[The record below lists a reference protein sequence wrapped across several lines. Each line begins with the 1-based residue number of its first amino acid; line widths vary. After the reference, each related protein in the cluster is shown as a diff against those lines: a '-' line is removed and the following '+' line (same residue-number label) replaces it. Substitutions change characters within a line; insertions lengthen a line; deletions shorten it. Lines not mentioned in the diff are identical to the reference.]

1 MGIVYLV
8 QPAQLV
14 GTDRYKIGCSREN
27 DPRRVINGY
36 NDGTRTIVIEGVDN
50 PFDVERQLVQRF
62 AQHFTQ
68 VGGREYFAGNGEAMR
83 VCFKAVTSEVTG
95 NGREV
100 TGNELT
106 IEDDGG
112 ARDANV
118 EKVVETDTDTDTDTD
133 AGKVDLLNTR
143 NTKSNNRQ
151 NIEYRC
157 KKCNKTFSR
166 NQTLKE
172 HQNKCTGLNPLQCP
186 ICLKTFATRFGKANH
201 KKYVKCSPPQPQDS
215 PYATVP

>member
-68 VGGREYFAGNGEAMR
+68 VGGREYFAGDGEAMR

-100 TGNELT
+100 TGNNEVT
-106 IEDDGG
+106 IEDGG

-118 EKVVETDTDTDTDTD
+118 EKVVETDTDAGKVKMDAD
-133 AGKVDLLNTR
+133 AGKVEVSK
-143 NTKSNNRQ
+143 KSKRTFS
-151 NIEYRC
+151 C
-157 KKCNKTFSR
+157 SKCNKVLQS
-166 NQTLKE
+166 NQKLKLHE
-172 HQNKCTGLNPLQCP
+172 SKCNGLNPLQCP

-201 KKYVKCSPPQPQDS
+201 KKYVKCSPPQPPTPS
-215 PYATVP
+215 HATTP